1 MLSLVSAAAAAAAA
15 ALVLLADL
23 LLVAVVV
30 LVEVVDCFEESLAAL
45 LVVALA
51 TPLPSLSTLSTCV
64 MPVQLP
70 GPTLAS
76 LTLSTTDA
84 LEVVLMDAAALDFEP
99 LLLVTFF
106 EEEEEGAG
114 GGGVASSVAGGGGGG
129 VASSVAGVGGG
140 GVASSVS
147 PFLTSTSLLSL
158 VLPSLP
164 ATAAV
169 TVLAVVALVTEVVVV
184 GLVLVGATLSAVGG
198 SRGMVALVTLLASM
212 VLMEAVADLPRD
224 RMGREWVEDGG
235 ESMNE
240 RFAEVIRQ

>member
-1 MLSLVSAAAAAAAA
+1 MAA
-15 ALVLLADL
+15 
-23 LLVAVVV
+23 
-30 LVEVVDCFEESLAAL
+30 
-45 LVVALA
+45 
-51 TPLPSLSTLSTCV
+51 
-64 MPVQLP
+64 
-70 GPTLAS
+70 